1 MYWKVYKAE
10 VIAKEK
16 TAFTAG
22 LDKFVVD
29 GNYTALLNIEG
40 NTDTDTDPLCL
51 YVCLTVCHCDCCLMD
66 LGCDY

>member
-40 NTDTDTDPLCL
+40 NTN
-51 YVCLTVCHCDCCLMD
+51 LTRSASIFAFIFATVIVV
-66 LGCDY
+66 